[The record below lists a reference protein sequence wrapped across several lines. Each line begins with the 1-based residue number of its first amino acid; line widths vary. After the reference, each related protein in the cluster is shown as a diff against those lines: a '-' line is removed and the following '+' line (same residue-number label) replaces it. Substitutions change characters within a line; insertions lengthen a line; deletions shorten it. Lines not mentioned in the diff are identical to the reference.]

1 MMNKLLLNYLKTIQ
15 KVKRKGDLL
24 KKLGA
29 LLICLFLI
37 TNPQPA
43 KADMFGGDLIY
54 LAQILAN
61 AIEQLAKTKEMLS
74 NSKSNLELLKEVN
87 QGISDSLGL
96 ARTIFPDID
105 PGTFND
111 WNKVSE
117 AMMRLQQLYGIV
129 TPSPDQKIY
138 SNADR
143 SVAEAISLN
152 NSIYT
157 YTKEIDQIGEA
168 IKDASH
174 LVSPK
179 GAQKLTA
186 ESLGVMIHVMNQG
199 LRAQATSLKLQAQT
213 MAAQTKKDK
222 DSTREYLSTAT
233 TLKLAM
239 KSQKAQFQTPRF

>member
-1 MMNKLLLNYLKTIQ
+1 MSYQ
-15 KVKRKGDLL
+15 KVEFKGDLL
-24 KKLGA
+24 KQIAKVLF
-29 LLICLFLI
+29 CVFLI
-37 TNPQPA
+37 AKPLPA
-43 KADMFGGDLIY
+43 RADMFGGDLIY

-87 QGISDSLGL
+87 QGINDSLGL
-96 ARTIFPDID
+96 AKTIFPDID
-105 PGTFND
+105 PGIYND
-111 WNKVSE
+111 WNKVSD
-117 AMMRLQQLYGIV
+117 ALNRLQQIYGIV
-129 TPSPDQKIY
+129 TPSPHEKIY

-186 ESLGVMIHVMNQG
+186 QSLGVMIHVLNQG
-199 LRAQATSLKLQAQT
+199 LRAQATGLKLQAQT

-222 DSTREYLSTAT
+222 DATREYLSTAT
-233 TLKLAM
+233 SLKIAM
-239 KSQKAQFQTPRF
+239 KSQKAQFKTPRF